1 MNFTVHYDNEKEKML
16 LELDFYK
23 DDISPV
29 YCLPWCSI
37 PELHNPIN
45 TLINTYIRNLP
56 KGDLY
61 HLHDKIP
68 EFKIHFDDSD
78 KNILQLGKQKMQY
91 YSNFENHLRNN
102 IGNDSSRLLIKN
114 DSFHQLSDGKW
125 RLNQNTKN
133 VKSININ
140 TKKGL
145 NNIRVTGT
153 FYYPPGGMKEWHTN
167 KTSKNTPDW
176 RCYFIYLTDPNTESY
191 FCYINPI
198 TGKFHKMRDKHMTF
212 NIFYLNNDQER
223 LLWHSVKC
231 VKGGRMSFGFNLNP
245 SLISGLMGRLN
256 LKPQVG

>member
-1 MNFTVHYDNEKEKML
+1 
-16 LELDFYK
+16 
-23 DDISPV
+23 
-29 YCLPWCSI
+29 
-37 PELHNPIN
+37 
-45 TLINTYIRNLP
+45 
-56 KGDLY
+56 
-61 HLHDKIP
+61 
-68 EFKIHFDDSD
+68 
-78 KNILQLGKQKMQY
+78 MQY
-91 YSNFENHLRNN
+91 YNNFEDHLKNYVDK
-102 IGNDSSRLLIKN
+102 DSSRMIIKN

-125 RLNQNTKN
+125 RLNENTKN

-145 NNIRVTGT
+145 KNIHVTGN

-167 KTSKNTPDW
+167 RISRNIPDW

-231 VKGGRMSFGFNLNP
+231 VKGGRMSIGFKLNP
-245 SLISGLMGRLN
+245 SQIPGLMERLN
-256 LKPQVG
+256 LRPQVG

>member
-1 MNFTVHYDNEKEKML
+1 MGSSIKIISAFCNIARARANFILQPPDNDEIGSSQSPPEPADL
-16 LELDFYK
+16 PSENPTFINIPLTS
-23 DDISPV
+23 IS
-29 YCLPWCSI
+29 
-37 PELHNPIN
+37 E
-45 TLINTYIRNLP
+45 
-56 KGDLY
+56 
-61 HLHDKIP
+61 IP